1 MNTNDTNS
9 EKANFIDHL
18 ARRMTW
24 PRFFFALGLIVFWTT
39 IIFPFY
45 WMVSSS
51 FKTGEQMAGRAPVFV
66 PTELRW
72 DAYLEL
78 FDPSPEYTRYLWN
91 HVWYRLLGGY
101 NIQFDAPRERFQ
113 DFGVNVINSLFVAVP
128 TALIAVILSMLGA
141 YAVARLN
148 FRGKD
153 FLLNSILIIYLFPG
167 ILLIIPLFA
176 MLSQLS
182 QYVGVEVQDNLP
194 VLIFTYLAQTLPVA
208 LYMLANYFRTIPDEI
223 EQAALIDG
231 CTRLGVIWRV
241 TMPLA
246 VPALVSVA
254 IYTFMIAWNEFLYAL
269 VFLNDRFMFTM
280 PIKINAI
287 FNDPSPRM
295 EVVMAAS
302 TVMSLPVMVLFLAL
316 ERFLAEGLS
325 AGGVKG

>member
-1 MNTNDTNS
+1 MAATTDA
-9 EKANFIDHL
+9 EKRTFIDHL
-18 ARRMTW
+18 ARHMTI
-24 PRFFFALGLIVFWTT
+24 PRFIFALAMFFFWVM
-39 IIFPFY
+39 IIFPFF

-51 FKTGEQMAGRAPVFV
+51 FKTGAEIAGREPVFI
-66 PTELRW
+66 PAELRG

-78 FDPSPEYTRYLWN
+78 VEPNAEYLEYSWN
-91 HVWYRLLGGY
+91 HIWYRLLGGY
-101 NIQFDAPRERFQ
+101 SVAYEPTRDRFQ
-113 DFGVNVINSLFVAVP
+113 DFGINIINSMFVAVP

-141 YAVARLN
+141 YAIARLN

-153 FLLNSILIIYLFPG
+153 FMLNSVLLIYLFPG

-176 MLSQLS
+176 MLAQISRWI
-182 QYVGVEVQDNLP
+182 GIEVQDNLP
-194 VLIFTYLAQTLPVA
+194 ILILTYLAQTLPVA

-231 CTRLGVIWRV
+231 CTRMQVIWKI

-246 VPALVSVA
+246 VPALVTVA

-269 VFLNDRFMFTM
+269 VFLNDRALFTM

-302 TVMSLPVMVLFLAL
+302 TIMSVPVMLLFLAL
-316 ERFLAEGLS
+316 ERYLAEGLS
-325 AGGVKG
+325 SGGVKG

>member
-1 MNTNDTNS
+1 MVASDQS
-9 EKANFIDHL
+9 KANFIDHL
-18 ARRMTW
+18 ARRMNW
-24 PRFFFALGLIVFWTT
+24 PRFIFALGMIIFWTT

-51 FKTGEQMAGRAPVFV
+51 FKTGAEIAGREPTFV
-66 PTELRW
+66 PGALRW
-72 DAYLEL
+72 DAYQEL
-78 FDPSPEYTRYLWN
+78 FNPLWD
-91 HVWYRLLGGY
+91 H
-101 NIQFDAPRERFQ
+101 FQ
-113 DFGVNVINSLFVAVP
+113 NFGVNVINSVLIAVP
-128 TALIAVILSMLGA
+128 TALIAVILAMLGA
-141 YAVARLN
+141 YAIARLR

-153 FLLNSILIIYLFPG
+153 FMLNSILMIYLFPG

-176 MLSQLS
+176 MLAQIGLWL
-182 QYVGVEVQDNLP
+182 GFDVQDNLAIL
-194 VLIFTYLAQTLPVA
+194 VFTYLAQTLPVA

-231 CTRLGVIWRV
+231 CTRFEVIWRI

-246 VPALVSVA
+246 VPALVSVG

-269 VFLNDRFMFTM
+269 VFLNDRAFFTM

-295 EVVMAAS
+295 QVVMAAS
-302 TVMSLPVMVLFLAL
+302 VVISLPVMILFLAM
-316 ERFLAEGLS
+316 ERYLAEGLS

>member
-1 MNTNDTNS
+1 MATHTNQPNV
-9 EKANFIDHL
+9 NFFDYW

-24 PRFFFALGLIVFWTT
+24 PRFFFALGMITFLTT
-39 IIFPFY
+39 IVFPFY

-51 FKTGEQMAGRAPVFV
+51 FKTGAEIAGREPVFI
-66 PTELRW
+66 PAELRG
-72 DAYLEL
+72 DAYREL
-78 FDPSPEYTRYLWN
+78 IAPNAEYTEYLWN
-91 HVWYRLLGGY
+91 HAWYRLLGGY
-101 NIQFDAPRERFQ
+101 TVEFNAAQDRFQ
-113 DFGVNVINSLFVAVP
+113 DFGINVINSIVVAIP

-141 YAVARLN
+141 YAIARLQ
-148 FRGKD
+148 FKGKD
-153 FLLNSILIIYLFPG
+153 FMLNSVLMIYLFPG

-176 MLSQLS
+176 MLARISQWI
-182 QYVGVEVQDNLP
+182 GIEVQDNLAI
-194 VLIFTYLAQTLPVA
+194 LILTYLAQTLPVA

-246 VPALVSVA
+246 VPALVSVG

-269 VFLNDRFMFTM
+269 VFLNDRALFTM

-302 TVMSLPVMVLFLAL
+302 VVMSVPVMLLFLVL
-316 ERFLAEGLS
+316 ERYLAEGLS